1 MSAKLVALIL
11 LFLTSA
17 AVARDD
23 ASCEQLSERGH
34 QSGIRVPGYLA
45 TYEVVGDGRLQFYS
59 APDRG
64 CKITGVFVVPR
75 DRLTAYVEYK
85 GYTAVL
91 YIGGKNGEEPMG
103 WVLSSRLRA
112 TGTGISPKQ

>member
-1 MSAKLVALIL
+1 MSAKLAVLMSLFVA
-11 LFLTSA
+11 SA

-23 ASCEQLSERGH
+23 ASCKQLSEDGY
-34 QSGIRVPGYLA
+34 QSGAMIPGHLA
-45 TYEVVGDGRLQFYS
+45 IYEVVGEGRLQFYS

-64 CKITGVFVVPR
+64 CKIPGVFVVPR
-75 DRLTAYVEYK
+75 DRLTAYVEYN

-91 YIGGKNGEEPMG
+91 YIGDKKGEEPLG